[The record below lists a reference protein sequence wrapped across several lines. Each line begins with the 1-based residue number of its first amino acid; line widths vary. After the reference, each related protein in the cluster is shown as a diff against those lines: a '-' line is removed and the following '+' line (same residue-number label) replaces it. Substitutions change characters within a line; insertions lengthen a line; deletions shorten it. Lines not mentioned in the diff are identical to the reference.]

1 MYKASLNRV
10 YQNTLS
16 EAKHTKLQLANLQ
29 DNQITSKAFLQGKL
43 TALSD
48 VLTVLKLAA
57 EEIAAAETQTEE
69 SKTKGP

>member
-1 MYKASLNRV
+1 MYKATLNRV
-10 YQNTLS
+10 YQNTLT
-16 EAKHTKLQLANLQ
+16 EAKQTKLQLANLQ

-57 EEIAAAETQTEE
+57 EEISAAEAKADE

>member
-16 EAKHTKLQLANLQ
+16 EAKQTKLQLANLQ

-57 EEIAAAETQTEE
+57 EEIAAAADQLEE

>member
-1 MYKASLNRV
+1 MYKATLNRV

-16 EAKHTKLQLANLQ
+16 EAKQTKLQLADLQ
-29 DNQITSKAFLQGKL
+29 DNQITSRAFLQGKL
-43 TALSD
+43 TALSN
-48 VLTVLKLAA
+48 VLTVLKLEA

>member
-1 MYKASLNRV
+1 MYKATLNRV

-16 EAKHTKLQLANLQ
+16 EAKKTKLQLADLQ
-29 DNQITSKAFLQGKL
+29 DNQFTSKAFLQGKL

-57 EEIAAAETQTEE
+57 EEIAAAEAQTEE